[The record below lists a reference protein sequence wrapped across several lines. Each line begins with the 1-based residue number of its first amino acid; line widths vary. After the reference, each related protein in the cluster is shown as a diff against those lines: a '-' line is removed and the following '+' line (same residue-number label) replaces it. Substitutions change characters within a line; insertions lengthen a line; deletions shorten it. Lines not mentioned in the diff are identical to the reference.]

1 MHNRFHA
8 FLFAITLPV
17 CTRETPL
24 WMTRNVLTSIKR
36 KVRDGKKGDGV
47 RTTLPTYNI
56 GNKLTR
62 QSSVKLAK
70 QAFKRDRNKY

>member
-1 MHNRFHA
+1 
-8 FLFAITLPV
+8 
-17 CTRETPL
+17 
-24 WMTRNVLTSIKR
+24 MTRNALTSIKR
-36 KVRDGKKGDGV
+36 KVRGGKKGDGV